1 MVITEEPTNGTP
13 DVSSLPDGPGGSLPG
28 YKALNG
34 VAEKSSDLVG
44 GILGEEAGAA
54 SEDFF
59 ETMLKD
65 TSLVGSNACVPQ
77 SGMELREMVEDNTRC
92 TIISLLPGKIYNVA
106 LPDSDD
112 DMTVSGRK
120 VIIGNPIA
128 LPTIDGADSVRLFHI
143 VAGGNLDLQFV
154 RTYRGGGELIA
165 TIPVLRGGTALV
177 ELGGRFS
184 AFGVIF
190 TNAPPEGI
198 PAFLIAPDISRAVR
212 IFGGQIFVM
221 GGIVTITL
229 SHFWVLQPGVLLREI
244 YVIGADMLVVAGVAV
259 LSGVTFTNSQLFING
274 FGVGFQLAVL
284 GGVLVCSGVT
294 FTINFLAINAS
305 GAGILT
311 FLGGGVGIFSGCV
324 WNANLGV
331 LSHFGSGIMIFEGGG
346 VLVIS
351 GAVFAAN
358 LGVAI
363 ECGTG
368 VMVSLGGGTLTM
380 TGVTQMLSA
389 GVDFYAGA
397 GVLNWVGAGS
407 AVMVGFS
414 QSRNVGVAGVYG
426 IGGTIAVGAGNLILV
441 GVANVDNYGVASVV
455 LIGGNYFLGAGIL
468 VDIGSPMAKNV
479 GVLFAYFL
487 GYDAFLGA
495 GAMVVRGSP
504 SAINTGVAFIVQPV
518 SQYFVNGEMIS
529 ADMKNFKKVG
539 KGNATALVPRDKVD
553 KDLFKMHDF
562 GFGGFMMDDD
572 VEIGSLL
579 KKWKKL
585 GRDDDYEWDD
595 DWEWGYDDEE
605 WGAWDDDIKGT
616 EGQVNDGKQM
626 GERWDDDDEEWGA
639 WGDDDEEVGGWEDG
653 DDDDLILKGG
663 GR

>member
-1 MVITEEPTNGTP
+1 MSRRHPKAYVLTLSLSPFLPPSQDKKIIPVEPEEPKDVTELPGGGTIGGEG
-13 DVSSLPDGPGGSLPG
+13 LPDGPGGSLPG
-28 YKALNG
+28 YKILDG
-34 VAEKSSDLVG
+34 VAEKSSDLVAG
-44 GILGEEAGAA
+44 VFGEKAGAA

-59 ETMLKD
+59 DTLLKD
-65 TSLVGSNACVPQ
+65 TSMVGGTACVPQ
-77 SGMELREMVEDNTRC
+77 SGLELREMAEDNSRC
-92 TIISLLPGKIYNVA
+92 PIISLLPGKMYNVA

-112 DMTVSGRK
+112 DITISGRK

-128 LPTIDGADSVRLFHI
+128 LPTIDGADSKRIFHI

-154 RTYRGGGELIA
+154 RTYRGGGELIL

-177 ELGGRFS
+177 EIGGRFS

-190 TNAPPEGI
+190 TNAPPVGV
-198 PAFLIAPDISRAVR
+198 PAILIAPDISRAVR
-212 IFGGQIFVM
+212 VFGGQIFVT

-244 YVIGADMLVVAGVAV
+244 YVIGADMLVVAGVAI

-294 FTINFLAINAS
+294 FTINFLAINAT

-331 LSHFGSGIMIFEGGG
+331 LSHFGSGIMLFEGGG

-380 TGVTQMLSA
+380 TGVTQELSA

-426 IGGTIAVGAGNLILV
+426 IGGTMAVGAGDLILV
-441 GVANVDNYGVASVV
+441 GHANADNYGVASVV

-468 VDIGSPMAKNV
+468 VDIGSPMVKNV
-479 GVLFAYFL
+479 GVLFAFFL

-495 GAMVVRGSP
+495 GVIVVRGSP
-504 SAINTGVAFIVQPV
+504 SAINTGVAYVVSPV
-518 SQYFVNGEMIS
+518 SQY
-529 ADMKNFKKVG
+529 
-539 KGNATALVPRDKVD
+539 L
-553 KDLFKMHDF
+553 
-562 GFGGFMMDDD
+562 
-572 VEIGSLL
+572 
-579 KKWKKL
+579 
-585 GRDDDYEWDD
+585 
-595 DWEWGYDDEE
+595 
-605 WGAWDDDIKGT
+605 
-616 EGQVNDGKQM
+616 
-626 GERWDDDDEEWGA
+626 
-639 WGDDDEEVGGWEDG
+639 
-653 DDDDLILKGG
+653 
-663 GR
+663 